1 MGINLGD
8 VEAENQRRKKKNS
21 NFIDRDGL
29 QLTRASSISREEYES
44 QRDNNLRAQENNN
57 YFKKSNGNLLQTI
70 GGTAADITGN
80 AVEGSLNAF
89 EGLSDF
95 ARYRTADVLDFFGAN
110 KKAEK
115 IREGA
120 KENTTQGIVESWNS
134 ILAGDLSGSKSQE
147 EIGHFKSIENNS
159 VIGEKGDSVFQG
171 IGNSLTNALISKGA
185 GQGAG
190 LALLGASAAGGAQSE
205 AYQEGANDFQ
215 AGIYSILSGAT
226 EAGSEM
232 LFGGLGKI
240 TEHLGFGKGALDDQL
255 INKFTRKMT
264 NRIVKNITE
273 LGIKSVGEGFEEV
286 FSGFWNGIWQKIT
299 YAKEEDIFELWKN
312 QDLMDSFISGA
323 LSSAIMQAPSGIT
336 MTTKDQ
342 DYSTGFTANEE
353 KVVNSLV
360 DSKVVEAQEDGR
372 KLTNKQINEIRN
384 KIQEQMKNG
393 EISVEDIEKVLG
405 GETYD
410 QLTYSKKQISDI
422 EREIKDLESNKNSRL
437 LNIGKI
443 QELRSK
449 LGELNS
455 TENTNKINNLQKQL
469 SQEVAE
475 LTKNDNFIKNSYYDK
490 EQRSQKYSYE
500 SNNKMNDLEKSIRD
514 SAVRNLNNTIK
525 SKKIVDTIVNLSKSN
540 GLNYQFTS
548 NAELRELGYD
558 VDKKSINGLAIK
570 SKNGNT
576 ILINADT
583 SSAIETILGHE
594 TTHFLEGTNEYQE
607 FQTLITEYAKNNGK
621 YDTLRKNVEELYKDI
636 EGADI
641 DAEIT
646 AELTGKLFSDANF
659 LSNLSQNK
667 SLFDK
672 VKDFIEELITK
683 FTGTDEEKQLLKVK
697 KAFNE
702 AYKNINKN
710 ANENKVEYM
719 YTGEK
724 GVKNSI
730 KADISNQEYLDKLKE
745 AKDMYKKGLTNEEIW
760 NKTYWFMDKNKKWT
774 FEISDKNAKLT
785 DKVKINSKSTIGE
798 ILKHDALYEMY
809 PELKK
814 VTIEF
819 KDIKPELDPKTNK
832 SYQLAGYYNML
843 TNKISVNNKL
853 VSSKYLDNDTLRKTI
868 IHELQHIIQIK
879 EKFNYG
885 YKGSDKQGWKNN
897 LGEQEAQNTEA
908 RITMSMTERLVNK
921 PSVMFDGNTKVQYN
935 LSNGGSNENNNSTN
949 YNSNN
954 NHVNSILIEETT
966 MDNQRT
972 TTDGGREKGNVSRRL
987 QEQGLENSS
996 FSFDKNAKQYDELT
1010 KSSKVEFF
1018 TKDNGDIKVILL
1030 DSNSNLVNEITSI
1043 SEKHTKKLLGDE
1055 IGDYINHN
1063 SNSIKQTIFLE
1074 NDINSFN
1081 DLDYRLGHQ
1090 PTATKAY
1097 ASDISQNG
1105 AIPSDVYQHPEWYFN
1120 MQEKS
1125 YKESMSILNKIKG
1138 NPNAEITIY
1147 RATTGDKINPGDWVT
1162 LSKTYAEEH
1171 KVRSLNNQG
1180 QVIELKVHANEVQFA
1195 GDDINEFGYFPKKT
1209 QYSINKEDIS
1219 PFKDNLTYGEEVKY
1233 QNNQFKDVSEQIN
1246 KLDNKIDDLITNLSK
1261 NVLNRLEDNYE
1272 NDDFNYSD
1280 TAKDNIAPIKI
1291 LKQESLNPN
1300 EHSKLSF
1307 PDPAQAFLE
1316 RQVEKKKL
1324 DNKDFV
1330 PKESGEKSKI
1340 RKAWDK
1346 FHEQFVNRNREI
1358 DNLSKESGNKN
1369 IRFVGDMLNNV
1380 AAELE
1385 TDINNAQT
1393 DMTGKAIG
1401 KSLKEIFRPSKETG
1415 LYEAFNDYLIQK
1427 SNVERHAQGKGSKF
1441 PLAAS
1446 EQLINDYESSYP
1458 EMKEWANDV
1467 YKYNHNM
1474 LQNEVDAG
1482 LISEDLAKFLSNDIY
1497 PSYVPFFEIDDSSRY
1512 YDNKGEV
1519 KAVVPIKRAVGGA
1532 NVDKLAHVEESMI
1545 KQTYIY
1551 KRAIRTNE
1559 LYQQIVAT
1567 LGGEESIGAD
1577 IRTDPTQLNDSL
1589 YIDEDGNRYLTA
1601 YFEGEQKSVKITESL
1616 YDELSKE
1623 NEKRIRDLE
1632 ETYSIVT
1639 KPLQKLSNIRRNI
1652 LTSWNPSFILKNPIK
1667 DIQDAIINSKHTSS
1681 MLKNF
1686 TGYVDGNGY
1695 HAPAIIE
1702 LAKGSTDTVK
1712 QFLSLYGSGNSMGNY
1727 QFENGTIEK
1736 QKNKGFIKGISALNE
1751 LVELAPRYAEYKASI
1766 EAGQSVYES
1775 MYNAREVT
1783 TNFGRGG
1790 YVTKAL
1796 NRNGFTFLNA
1806 SVQGF
1811 DKFIRNFS
1819 EQNGAKQI
1827 VGTLAKVASFGIIPA
1842 IFNEL
1847 VFGFGDDKDEEYEAL
1862 PDYVKDNYY
1871 IIKIADGEFVRI
1883 PKGRMFSVIG
1893 SAARRTIELTEG
1905 EKDAFK
1911 GYLDNAY
1918 SQIGVGNPEEN
1929 NIFAPFMQ
1937 AFGSKN
1943 GDAWYG
1949 GDIVPTRLQ
1958 NLPAGEQTDS
1968 SIDRLSAFIGE
1979 KLNISPYKINYV
1991 LDQYSGG
1998 IGDILLP
2005 MITEETTNGAE
2016 TPLDYVISPIKDQFI
2031 VNSTDDNKYA
2041 SDFFSLKD
2049 ELQIN
2054 SNSSKATDEDI
2065 LKYKYISGI
2074 SSDMSVLYKEKREV
2088 QENSSLS
2095 KSEKYEKIQ
2104 KIQNQINEL
2113 AKKGLDS
2120 YSSINNQGNYA
2131 QIGEYEYYKK
2141 SNGSWNKVSDLDF
2154 EETNMLGM
2162 TALEKSAYYS
2172 TKTSING
2179 IVDEY
2184 QKNIK
2189 GITDENI
2196 KNQLSFDKKQKI
2208 TTSIINSGMTD
2219 IQKAS
2224 LYSNY
2229 YASEKTMN
2237 NVLNSGID
2245 FDTYAKANIEI
2256 ENIKSQYITTDNMS
2270 SKQKT
2275 MVSNSRK
2282 KAVQNYIDSLYLD
2295 IGQKLIIQ
2303 KVIGGYSINSNKQYM
2318 FGYIDKLNISDEE
2331 KQNLFDSL
2339 Y

>member
-57 YFKKSNGNLLQTI
+57 YLKKSNGNLLQTI
-70 GGTAADITGN
+70 GGTTADITGN
-80 AVEGSLNAF
+80 VVEGSLNAF

-159 VIGEKGDSVFQG
+159 VIGDKGDSVFQG

-215 AGIYSILSGAT
+215 AGIYSILSGAA

-273 LGIKSVGEGFEEV
+273 LGIKATGEGVEEFV
-286 FSGFWNGIWQKIT
+286 SGVANGICQKLT
-299 YAKEEDIFELWKN
+299 YAKEKDIWDLWRN

-323 LSSAIMQAPSGIT
+323 LSSGIMQVPSGIT
-336 MTTKDQ
+336 MTMKGQ

-384 KIQEQMKNG
+384 NIQEQMKNG

-405 GETYD
+405 GETYN

-437 LNIGKI
+437 LNVGKI
-443 QELRSK
+443 QDLRSK
-449 LGELNS
+449 LSELNS

-500 SNNKMNDLEKSIRD
+500 SNNKMNDLERSIRD

-594 TTHFLEGTNEYQE
+594 TTHFLEGTYEYQE
-607 FQTLITEYAKNNGK
+607 FQSLISEYAKNNGK

-646 AELTGKLFSDANF
+646 AELTGKLFSDEKF
-659 LSNLSQNK
+659 LNNLTQNK

-672 VKDFIEELITK
+672 VKEFIEDLITK
-683 FTGTDEEKQLLKVK
+683 FTGADEEKQLLKVK

-702 AYKNINKN
+702 AYKNINRVS
-710 ANENKVEYM
+710 NESKTEYM

-724 GVKNSI
+724 GVEKSVKI
-730 KADISNQEYLDKLKE
+730 DKTNQQYLDKLQE
-745 AKDMYKKGLTNEEIW
+745 AKNMLKKGYSNEQIW
-760 NKTYWFMDKNKKWT
+760 NSTYWFLDKNKKWT

-798 ILKHDALYEMY
+798 ILNHDLLYEMY
-809 PELKK
+809 PELKNVK
-814 VTIEF
+814 IEF
-819 KDIKPELDPKTNK
+819 KDIKPEIDPKTNK
-832 SYQLAGYYNML
+832 SYQLAGYYGTL
-843 TNKISVNNKL
+843 THKIIINNKL
-853 VSSKYLDNDTLRKTI
+853 VSEKYFSNDMLRKTI
-868 IHELQHIIQIK
+868 LHEIQHIVQRK
-879 EKFNYG
+879 EGFNYG
-885 YKGSDKQGWKNN
+885 YKGSDKQGWIKN
-897 LGEQEAQNTEA
+897 LGEQEAKNTEA
-908 RITMSMTERLVNK
+908 RISMSMMERLSNK
-921 PSVMFDGNTKVQYN
+921 PSIMFDDNIKVQYN
-935 LSNGGSNENNNSTN
+935 LSNGGLNENNNTN
-949 YNSNN
+949 YNSNSNRISNILMEKSTN
-954 NHVNSILIEETT
+954 NERPVA
-966 MDNQRT
+966 
-972 TTDGGREKGNVSRRL
+972 DGGRRKGNVSGYL
-987 QEQGLENSS
+987 QEQGLDNSS
-996 FSFDKNAKQYDELT
+996 FILTNFKGNDIDISNLKETTYMKQFTFKRKYNKNDIKTYRGISDNSGNNPGFYGLGLYTTLDKSYASQYGDVIEVNKELLPDNPLHFKTQNDFKIYEQEIAKQLGIRKSELY
-1010 KSSKVEFF
+1010 SDDYGVEQY
-1018 TKDNGDIKVILL
+1018 I
-1030 DSNSNLVNEITSI
+1030 
-1043 SEKHTKKLLGDE
+1043 KKLGYDGLM
-1055 IGDYINHN
+1055 IGTGKDVDLI
-1063 SNSIKQTIFLE
+1063 SFKDSSIK
-1074 NDINSFN
+1074 
-1081 DLDYRLGHQ
+1081 Y
-1090 PTATKAY
+1090 
-1097 ASDISQNG
+1097 
-1105 AIPSDVYQHPEWYFN
+1105 
-1120 MQEKS
+1120 
-1125 YKESMSILNKIKG
+1125 
-1138 NPNAEITIY
+1138 
-1147 RATTGDKINPGDWVT
+1147 
-1162 LSKTYAEEH
+1162 
-1171 KVRSLNNQG
+1171 SLN
-1180 QVIELKVHANEVQFA
+1180 
-1195 GDDINEFGYFPKKT
+1195 
-1209 QYSINKEDIS
+1209 DIS
-1219 PFKDNLTYGEEVKY
+1219 PVRNNLTYGDEVRY
-1233 QNNQFKDVSEQIN
+1233 QNNQFKDVSNQIN
-1246 KLDNKIDDLITNLSK
+1246 RLDNKIDNLITNLSK
-1261 NVLNRLEDNYE
+1261 NGLNQLENDYE
-1272 NDDFNYSD
+1272 NNNFNYSD
-1280 TAKDNIAPIKI
+1280 TAKENIAPVKVF
-1291 LKQESLNPN
+1291 KQESIKLDN
-1300 EHSKLSF
+1300 SKLSF
-1307 PDPAQAFLE
+1307 PDPAVDFLE
-1316 RQVEKKKL
+1316 KSVKKNKL
-1324 DNKDFV
+1324 NNTIQDKT
-1330 PKESGEKSKI
+1330 SAIEKSDK

-1346 FHEQFVNRNREI
+1346 FQEQFINRNREI

-1369 IRFVGDMLNNV
+1369 IKFVGDMLNNV
-1380 AAELE
+1380 AAESE
-1385 TDINNAQT
+1385 TDVNTAQT

-1401 KSLKEIFRPSKETG
+1401 KSLKEIFSPSKEAG

-1427 SNVERHAQGKGSKF
+1427 SNVERHNQGKGAKF

-1446 EQLINDYESSYP
+1446 EKLIKDYEKSYP
-1458 EMKEWANDV
+1458 EMKTWAKDV
-1467 YKYNHNM
+1467 YTYNHNM
-1474 LQNEVDAG
+1474 LQNEVNSG
-1482 LISEDLAKFLSNDIY
+1482 LISKEFAQFLTNDIY
-1497 PSYVPFFEIDDSSRY
+1497 PSYVPFFEISDDSRY
-1512 YDNKGEV
+1512 YDDKGEV
-1519 KAVVPIKRAVGGA
+1519 KAVVPIKRAKGGA
-1532 NVDKLAHVEESMI
+1532 EVSKIAHVEESMI

-1559 LYQQIVAT
+1559 LYKEIVST
-1567 LGGEESIGAD
+1567 LNGNESIGAD
-1577 IRTDPTQLNDSL
+1577 VRTDPTQLNDSL
-1589 YIDEDGNRYLTA
+1589 YIDEEGNRYLTA
-1601 YFEGEQKSVKITESL
+1601 YFDGEQKSVKISEDL
-1616 YDELSKE
+1616 FNELSRE
-1623 NEKRIRDLE
+1623 NEKRINDLE
-1632 ETYSIVT
+1632 DKYSIIT
-1639 KPLQKLSNIRRNI
+1639 KPLQKLSNVRRNL

-1667 DIQDAIINSKHTSS
+1667 DIQDAIINSKHTGK

-1686 TGYVDGNGY
+1686 TGYFENNEY

-1702 LAKGSTDTVK
+1702 LAKGENDTVK
-1712 QFLSLYGSGNSMGNY
+1712 QFLSLYGNGNSMGNY
-1727 QFENGTIEK
+1727 QIENGTIENG
-1736 QKNKGFIKGISALNE
+1736 KNKGFIKGISNLNN

-1766 EAGQSVYES
+1766 EAGESVYEA

-1819 EQNGAKQI
+1819 EQNSSKQI
-1827 VGTLAKVASFGIIPA
+1827 IGTLAKVATYGIIPA
-1842 IFNEL
+1842 VFNEL

-1871 IIKIADGEFVRI
+1871 IIKINDGKFIRI
-1883 PKGRMFSVIG
+1883 PKGRMLSVFG
-1893 SAARRTIELTEG
+1893 SAARRTIELAEG
-1905 EKDAFK
+1905 ENDAFE
-1911 GYLDNAY
+1911 GFLSNAY
-1918 SQIGVGNPEEN
+1918 SQVGVGNPEEN
-1929 NIFAPFMQ
+1929 NIFAPFIQ
-1937 AFGSKN
+1937 AFGSEN
-1943 GDAWYG
+1943 GTAWYG
-1949 GDIVPTRLQ
+1949 GDIVPSRLQ
-1958 NLPAGEQTDS
+1958 NLPKGEQTDS
-1968 SIDRLSAFIGE
+1968 SIDKLSAFLGE

-2005 MITEETTNGAE
+2005 MITEETTNGADNILE
-2016 TPLDYVISPIKDQFI
+2016 YAISPIKDQFV

-2065 LKYKYISGI
+2065 LKYKYISSV
-2074 SSDMSVLYKEKREV
+2074 SSKMSELYKEKRNV
-2088 QENSSLS
+2088 QENLLLS
-2095 KSEKYEKIQ
+2095 KEEKYKKVQE
-2104 KIQNQINEL
+2104 IQNQINVL
-2113 AKKGLDS
+2113 AKEGLS
-2120 YSSINNQGNYA
+2120 QYKEVTNTGNYA
-2131 QIGEYEYYKK
+2131 QIGDYEYYKK
-2141 SNGSWNKVSDLDF
+2141 SNGSWTKVSDSDN
-2154 EETNMLGM
+2154 EETNLLGM
-2162 TALEKSAYYS
+2162 TTPEKNFYYL
-2172 TKTSING
+2172 TKISLGDVVN
-2179 IVDEY
+2179 DY
-2184 QKNIK
+2184 QKKVK
-2189 GITDENI
+2189 GITDEET
-2196 KNQLSFDKKQKI
+2196 KNKLSLEKKQKI
-2208 TTSIINSGMTD
+2208 TNTIINSGLTD
-2219 IQKAS
+2219 TQKAS
-2224 LYSNY
+2224 LYSKY
-2229 YASEKTMN
+2229 YTSEKVLN
-2237 NVLNSGID
+2237 NVLNSNID
-2245 FDTYAKANIEI
+2245 FNTFAKASLEI
-2256 ENIKSQYITTDNMS
+2256 EKIKNQYMTNEEMTA
-2270 SKQKT
+2270 KQKT
-2275 MVSNSRK
+2275 IITNDRK
-2282 KAVQNYIDSLYLD
+2282 KAVQTYIDSLYLD

-2303 KVIGGYSINSNKQYM
+2303 KIVGGYGINNNKDYM
-2318 FGYIDKLNISDEE
+2318 YGYIGNLNLTNEE
-2331 KQNLFDSL
+2331 KQQLFDSL
-2339 Y
+2339 F

>member
-29 QLTRASSISREEYES
+29 QLTRASSISREDYES

-70 GGTAADITGN
+70 GGTATDITGN

-159 VIGEKGDSVFQG
+159 VIGDKGDSVFQG

-215 AGIYSILSGAT
+215 AGLYGIMSGTLESAT
-226 EAGSEM
+226 EM
-232 LFGGLGKI
+232 MFGGLGKI
-240 TEHLGFGKGALDDQL
+240 TENLGFGVGELDDQL
-255 INKFTRKMT
+255 INKFTRRMT

-273 LGIKSVGEGFEEV
+273 LGIKATGEGVEEV
-286 FSGFWNGIWQKIT
+286 ASGIGNALLKKMIYLKDADI
-299 YAKEEDIFELWKN
+299 KELIAD

-323 LSSAIMQAPSGIT
+323 LSSGIMQAPSGIT
-336 MTTKDQ
+336 MTMKGQ

-384 KIQEQMKNG
+384 NIQEQMKNG

-594 TTHFLEGTNEYQE
+594 TTHFLEGTNEYQK
-607 FQTLITEYAKNNGK
+607 FQNLITEYAKNNGE
-621 YDTLRKNVEELYKDI
+621 YDTLRKNIEELYKDI
-636 EGADI
+636 EGVDI

-646 AELTGKLFSDANF
+646 AELTGKLFSDENF
-659 LSNLSQNK
+659 LNNLTQNK

-672 VKDFIEELITK
+672 LKDFIEDLITK

-697 KAFNE
+697 KAFNN
-702 AYKNINKN
+702 AYKNINKISS
-710 ANENKVEYM
+710 EN
-719 YTGEK
+719 
-724 GVKNSI
+724 GVRFSIGGIEGIKN
-730 KADISNQEYLDKLKE
+730 ISNEKLRLNGIKNYE
-745 AKDMYKKGLTNEEIW
+745 KALNLSQQGIDNEIIR
-760 NKTYWFMDKNKKWT
+760 KQTGWFKDKN
-774 FEISDKNAKLT
+774 NAWKYEFNDNQLILDNNKIQLNGKYKL
-785 DKVKINSKSTIGE
+785 GE
-798 ILKHDALYEMY
+798 IINHNLLFELYPQLKNY
-809 PELKK
+809 K
-814 VTIEF
+814 VNFE
-819 KDIKPELDPKTNK
+819 
-832 SYQLAGYYNML
+832 NMKG
-843 TNKISVNNKL
+843 NGSFIS
-853 VSSKYLDNDTLRKTI
+853 
-868 IHELQHIIQIK
+868 
-879 EKFNYG
+879 
-885 YKGSDKQGWKNN
+885 KNN
-897 LGEQEAQNTEA
+897 LLRISNSFIENSDFKELKGTLLHEIQHAIQNIENFEKGKSSKLSKKSYYESLGEIEANDTKSRYMRDLDSVSRSKIAPESSKSNPKHSQYDNYINNRKLIDKGKDLLYPYIEKAIKNDKANQE
-908 RITMSMTERLVNK
+908 II
-921 PSVMFDGNTKVQYN
+921 PSDRREN
-935 LSNGGSNENNNSTN
+935 LGMVVGRGLLNNNSSFILTN
-949 YNSNN
+949 Y
-954 NHVNSILIEETT
+954 
-966 MDNQRT
+966 
-972 TTDGGREKGNVSRRL
+972 KGNRINISDL
-987 QEQGLENSS
+987 QETSYMKQFTYKRKYDKDNIKAYRGISESSGNNPAFYGLGLYATL
-996 FSFDKNAKQYDELT
+996 DKNYASKYGNVINVETSLLPDNPLSFRTQNDFKIYEQEIAKQLGIRKSELY
-1010 KSSKVEFF
+1010 SNDYGVEQY
-1018 TKDNGDIKVILL
+1018 I
-1030 DSNSNLVNEITSI
+1030 
-1043 SEKHTKKLLGDE
+1043 KKLGYDGLM
-1055 IGDYINHN
+1055 IGTGKDVDLVSFKDTKVKYSLND
-1063 SNSIKQTIFLE
+1063 SSSIR
-1074 NDINSFN
+1074 N
-1081 DLDYRLGHQ
+1081 DLTSG
-1090 PTATKAY
+1090 
-1097 ASDISQNG
+1097 
-1105 AIPSDVYQHPEWYFN
+1105 
-1120 MQEKS
+1120 
-1125 YKESMSILNKIKG
+1125 
-1138 NPNAEITIY
+1138 
-1147 RATTGDKINPGDWVT
+1147 
-1162 LSKTYAEEH
+1162 
-1171 KVRSLNNQG
+1171 
-1180 QVIELKVHANEVQFA
+1180 
-1195 GDDINEFGYFPKKT
+1195 
-1209 QYSINKEDIS
+1209 ED
-1219 PFKDNLTYGEEVKY
+1219 VKY

-1246 KLDNKIDDLITNLSK
+1246 KLDNKIDGLITNLSK
-1261 NVLNRLEDNYE
+1261 NVLNRLENDYE
-1272 NDDFNYSD
+1272 NDNFSYSD
-1280 TAKDNIAPIKI
+1280 TGKDNIAPIKI

-1577 IRTDPTQLNDSL
+1577 VRTDPTQLNDSL
-1589 YIDEDGNRYLTA
+1589 YIDEEGNRYLTA

-1686 TGYVDGNGY
+1686 TGYVDGEGY

-1727 QFENGTIEK
+1727 QLENGTIEK
-1736 QKNKGFIKGISALNE
+1736 QKNKGFIKGISVLNE

-1998 IGDILLP
+1998 MGDILLP

-2016 TPLDYVISPIKDQFI
+2016 TPLDYVVSPIKDQFI

-2074 SSDMSVLYKEKREV
+2074 SSNMSTLYKEKREV

-2141 SNGSWNKVSDLDF
+2141 SNGSWNKVSDSDF

-2162 TALEKSAYYS
+2162 TALEKSSYYS

-2208 TTSIINSGMTD
+2208 TKSIINSGMTD

-2256 ENIKSQYITTDNMS
+2256 ENIKSQYISTDNMS

-2275 MVSNSRK
+2275 IISNSRK
-2282 KAVQNYIDSLYLD
+2282 QAVQNYIDSLYLD